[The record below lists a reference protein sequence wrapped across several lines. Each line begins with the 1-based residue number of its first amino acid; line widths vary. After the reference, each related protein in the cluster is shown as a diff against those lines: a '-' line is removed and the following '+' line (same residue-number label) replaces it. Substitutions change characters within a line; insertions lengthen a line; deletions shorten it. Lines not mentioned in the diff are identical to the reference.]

1 MKNGSDNT
9 RKIRRFTREEIKQ
22 QLIDSFINSDKM
34 ETEELNEKADKV
46 EKSKDVAI
54 IVKEYK
60 EIIRTTIKNTV
71 RTAYHE
77 RKVFKKFKEG
87 VSLSN

>member
-1 MKNGSDNT
+1 
-9 RKIRRFTREEIKQ
+9 
-22 QLIDSFINSDKM
+22 M
-34 ETEELNEKADKV
+34 ETEESNEKTDKV
-46 EKSKDVAI
+46 EKSEDVAI

-71 RTAYHE
+71 RIAYHE
-77 RKVFKKFKEG
+77 RKFLKKFKEE

>member
-1 MKNGSDNT
+1 
-9 RKIRRFTREEIKQ
+9 
-22 QLIDSFINSDKM
+22 M

-60 EIIRTTIKNTV
+60 EIIRTTIKNAV

-77 RKVFKKFKEG
+77 RKV
-87 VSLSN
+87 L

>member
-1 MKNGSDNT
+1 
-9 RKIRRFTREEIKQ
+9 
-22 QLIDSFINSDKM
+22 M

-46 EKSKDVAI
+46 DVAI

>member
-1 MKNGSDNT
+1 
-9 RKIRRFTREEIKQ
+9 
-22 QLIDSFINSDKM
+22 M

-77 RKVFKKFKEG
+77 QKVFKKFKEG

>member
-1 MKNGSDNT
+1 MKNDSDNT
-9 RKIRRFTREEIKQ
+9 RNIRRFTKEEIKQ
-22 QLIDSFINSDKM
+22 QLIDSFINSDEM

-60 EIIRTTIKNTV
+60 KIIRTAIKNTV
-71 RTAYHE
+71 RTAHHE
-77 RKVFKKFKEG
+77 RKVFKKLG